1 MNRVVITGMG
11 AISPIGCDIASV
23 FESLKNG
30 VCGIGR
36 ITRFDPSDTKISV
49 AAEVRDFDPEKH
61 GISRG
66 DARRMYLDTQ

>member
-11 AISPIGCDIASV
+11 AISPIGCDIESV

-30 VCGIGR
+30 RCGVGK

-49 AAEVRDFDPEKH
+49 AAEVKEFDP
-61 GISRG
+61 
-66 DARRMYLDTQ
+66 